1 MNAAFVEP
9 YQRMKYS
16 LICIFSLLVLCS
28 CSNKTSSTATDP
40 ANYPVLIADGEHQI
54 LPSSQKRTPY
64 EITAASGIRLDVGHF
79 QFTEG
84 GATVTPDTVQLWNA
98 SVNVSIYRLAQPIV
112 TNVFALDARTLKV
125 IHGSDFTGF
134 RSGQNFLVGV
144 GRATP
149 DNLVVVW
156 SGFITVK

>member
-1 MNAAFVEP
+1 
-9 YQRMKYS
+9 MKNS
-16 LICIFSLLVLCS
+16 LIFVFSLLVLCS
-28 CSNKTSSTATDP
+28 CSKETLSTDTDSTHY
-40 ANYPVLIADGEHQI
+40 AVLVVDAEHQI

-84 GATVTPDTVQLWNA
+84 GAPVTPDTVQLWND
-98 SVNVSIYRLAQPIV
+98 SVNIGIYRLTQPVV
-112 TNVFALDARTLKV
+112 TNSFVLDAHTLKA

-134 RSGQNFLVGV
+134 RSGQHFLVGA

-149 DNLVVVW
+149 DNIVVLW
-156 SGFITVK
+156 SGVITVK

>member
-1 MNAAFVEP
+1 
-9 YQRMKYS
+9 MKNS
-16 LICIFSLLVLCS
+16 LISIFSLLVLCS
-28 CSNKTSSTATDP
+28 CSKTSSTATDP
-40 ANYPVLIADGEHQI
+40 SNYPVLIADGEHQI

-79 QFTEG
+79 QFTDG

-98 SVNVSIYRLAQPIV
+98 SVNVVIYRLTQPIV
-112 TNVFALDARTLKV
+112 TNVFVLDAHTLKT

-134 RSGQNFLVGV
+134 SSGQNFLVGV

-156 SGFITVK
+156 SGLITVK

>member
-1 MNAAFVEP
+1 
-9 YQRMKYS
+9 MKNS

-28 CSNKTSSTATDP
+28 CSKTSSTATDP
-40 ANYPVLIADGEHQI
+40 KNYPILIADGDHQN

-84 GATVTPDTVQLWNA
+84 GATMTPDTVQLWNA
-98 SVNVSIYRLAQPIV
+98 SVNVGIYRLAQPIV
-112 TNVFALDARTLKV
+112 TNVFVLDAHTLKT
-125 IHGSDFTGF
+125 IHGSDFAGF
-134 RSGQNFLVGV
+134 NSGQNFLVGV

-156 SGFITVK
+156 SGLITVK

>member
-1 MNAAFVEP
+1 V
-9 YQRMKYS
+9 
-16 LICIFSLLVLCS
+16 LV
-28 CSNKTSSTATDP
+28 T
-40 ANYPVLIADGEHQI
+40 DGEHQF

-64 EITAASGIRLDVGHF
+64 EIDAASGIRLDVGHF

-84 GATVTPDTVQLWNA
+84 GAAVTPDTVQLWYE
-98 SVNVSIYRLAQPIV
+98 SVNLGIYRLAQPIV
-112 TNVFALDARTLKV
+112 TNIFVLDAHTLKT
-125 IHGSDFTGF
+125 IHGPDFTGF
-134 RSGQNFLVGV
+134 RSGQQFLVGV